1 MNKRTAQEAALG
13 AIETEVSDENKALY
27 SAQIQTQI
35 VPTNAIQRTMYEQLL
50 SIHLFLESFCQEWDV
65 CQQILLQYG
74 TTSEEMDQMRPM
86 LPHIVLFQKFW
97 RTWCIRSSCQ
107 RIYPC
112 ELNYPEGKWESG
124 VELDPNVYSN
134 VSRTLLANESVKDI
148 TDVFVKLHSQYGDN
162 FVPMFMLKL
171 IESLLN
177 QVTNFDLLGEVRQAT
192 NGMQEE

>member
-1 MNKRTAQEAALG
+1 MNKRTAQQAALDV
-13 AIETEVSDENKALY
+13 IETDLDDATKALY

-65 CQQILLQYG
+65 CQGLLLQDS
-74 TTSEEMDQMRPM
+74 TTSEEMDEMRPM

-97 RTWCIRSSCQ
+97 RTWRLRSSCQ
-107 RIYPC
+107 RIYPGK
-112 ELNYPEGKWESG
+112 LDYPEEKWESG

-134 VSRTLLANESVKDI
+134 VSQTLLANESVKDI

-177 QVTNFDLLGEVRQAT
+177 QVTNFDLLGEVQQAT